1 MQLALVGHDVGH
13 NQLFTT
19 RSANSIMGIF
29 VTLFLGAGVQ
39 WWKYNHNTHHVT
51 PNSSDHDPDIQVLS
65 HPCSKAPFSISPT
78 TLKYN
83 LHYSNALLQW

>member
-1 MQLALVGHDVGH
+1 MRTGGSKQAVFCAISAPQTCFLPLTIHPYMQLALVGHDVGH
-13 NQLFTT
+13 NQLFNT

-51 PNSSDHDPDIQVLS
+51 PNSSDHDPDIQV
-65 HPCSKAPFSISPT
+65 
-78 TLKYN
+78 Y
-83 LHYSNALLQW
+83 